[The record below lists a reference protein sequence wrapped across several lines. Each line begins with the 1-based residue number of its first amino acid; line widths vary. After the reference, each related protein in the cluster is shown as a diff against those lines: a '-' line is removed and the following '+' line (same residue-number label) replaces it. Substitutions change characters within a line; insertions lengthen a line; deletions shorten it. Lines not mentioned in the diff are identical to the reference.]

1 MESLALRSRL
11 PSNTG
16 PAATT
21 HTHSR
26 SQHAGNRNAGSNVN
40 TEHELALPNTLLQ
53 RVLMILVVML
63 TRTAGYGPTFMLEDL
78 RRERVIMRLG
88 VQPTVLAMKGVGCY
102 LPVHTQMP
110 CHVRECMHKT
120 RICVLLQFCLSTC
133 ERMISGGKLIFLH
146 ACRHAQNKHFG
157 VTISISI
164 HRTYMCVPFVNTTA
178 M

>member
-1 MESLALRSRL
+1 
-11 PSNTG
+11 
-16 PAATT
+16 
-21 HTHSR
+21 
-26 SQHAGNRNAGSNVN
+26 
-40 TEHELALPNTLLQ
+40 
-53 RVLMILVVML
+53 
-63 TRTAGYGPTFMLEDL
+63 MLEDL
-78 RRERVIMRLG
+78 RCERVIMRLG

-120 RICVLLQFCLSTC
+120 RICLLLQFCLSTC

-146 ACRHAQNKHFG
+146 ACRHAHKHFG